1 MSRSCSHNSTAR
13 YILLMSEV
21 RATAYVLNLMRI
33 SVILG
38 KRVGPIIR
46 KSFSETP
53 EVILA
58 LASKATLNFVVE
70 LLTLITA
77 CIDM

>member
-21 RATAYVLNLMRI
+21 RATAYILNLMRI
-33 SVILG
+33 SVLLG
-38 KRVGPIIR
+38 KRVGPI
-46 KSFSETP
+46 
-53 EVILA
+53 ILA